1 MDNCAV
7 WYLSRFFFS
16 WRVEWC
22 SFFGCFV
29 FCLPGSS
36 SCSSPARLPF
46 PPPFLLLL
54 SSKEDRLGEN
64 SFCNRLHKTT
74 GSEVSSEFETAPAE
88 NTGEAVLEAACD
100 GANEAPLEVTK
111 TRYMQYCIMKINSHS
126 DRYKY
131 VYIKVQYL
139 YQSNSVCSLI
149 LYSIWSDHFS

>member
-1 MDNCAV
+1 MEGWKFKLGTNQV
-7 WYLSRFFFS
+7 WGWTLKTIYKNNASIYLVGGAHFWLF
-16 WRVEWC
+16 
-22 SFFGCFV
+22 CFV

-36 SCSSPARLPF
+36 SCSSPARLPL

-111 TRYMQYCIMKINSHS
+111 TRYM
-126 DRYKY
+126 
-131 VYIKVQYL
+131 
-139 YQSNSVCSLI
+139 
-149 LYSIWSDHFS
+149 